1 MIKQNNGDKM
11 KSSILFWEELA
22 IDRFPKSERGCFNGF
37 SMISSPTFPQ
47 KQLHVKTTK
56 QYCWMRKTI
65 GEWRKQEGM
74 VTESVKWRLK
84 RFAFDPNE
92 HMLEWRSSWRALGHV
107 CFWVGPNWLE
117 TKIFNFSIHLTQE
130 LLQYIYTPLSCR
142 LKYVHFLKNHG
153 VY

>member
-1 MIKQNNGDKM
+1 
-11 KSSILFWEELA
+11 
-22 IDRFPKSERGCFNGF
+22 
-37 SMISSPTFPQ
+37 
-47 KQLHVKTTK
+47 
-56 QYCWMRKTI
+56 MRKTI

>member
-1 MIKQNNGDKM
+1 
-11 KSSILFWEELA
+11 
-22 IDRFPKSERGCFNGF
+22 
-37 SMISSPTFPQ
+37 
-47 KQLHVKTTK
+47 
-56 QYCWMRKTI
+56 MRKTI

-117 TKIFNFSIHLTQE
+117 TKIFNFSFHLTQE
-130 LLQYIYTPLSCR
+130 LLQYIYSSVLSFKVR
-142 LKYVHFLKNHG
+142 THLKKPWSVKCTKFYDKWCGWTEKLWQLFFFFFWIAKQTLLSHSTFHKKWQAG
-153 VY
+153 RSKYKIRKA